1 MALLFSVNKPFLNYL
16 NHSKE
21 IGMIIFNTDHVTLQD
36 SYGAADEKKTLNAMK
51 LPPAFIYILPI
62 LLLPSIYSQR
72 NYNHI
77 T

>member
-36 SYGAADEKKTLNAMK
+36 SYGGADEKKTSML
-51 LPPAFIYILPI
+51 
-62 LLLPSIYSQR
+62 
-72 NYNHI
+72 
-77 T
+77 